1 MTNTSKL
8 TTKDGRDSETLK
20 LLEAR
25 LAQVEF
31 SLETVTGHTQFNAL
45 WDERVAIKKAIDWLK
60 TERIDS
66 KDPAAAGRR
75 AAKASGE

>member
-1 MTNTSKL
+1 PKRGGGNEMNNSSKR

-31 SLETVTGHTQFNAL
+31 S
-45 WDERVAIKKAIDWLK
+45 
-60 TERIDS
+60 
-66 KDPAAAGRR
+66 
-75 AAKASGE
+75 